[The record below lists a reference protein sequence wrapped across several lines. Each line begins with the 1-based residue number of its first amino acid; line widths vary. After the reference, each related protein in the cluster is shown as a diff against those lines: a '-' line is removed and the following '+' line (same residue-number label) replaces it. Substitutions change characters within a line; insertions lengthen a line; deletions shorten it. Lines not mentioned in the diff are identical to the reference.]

1 MIKNAE
7 KQTDKELT
15 EKVQVIERNKSIK
28 NMLKERKSQ
37 KQIAKAEAFEQNT
50 SSQYKSRGL
59 IDSRLLD
66 QPILAGDSSFA
77 ELSIFGS

>member
-1 MIKNAE
+1 MPIKARKFKIDETPMQLKVKATYKSMIKNAE

-37 KQIAKAEAFEQNT
+37 KQIANAEEFE
-50 SSQYKSRGL
+50 
-59 IDSRLLD
+59 
-66 QPILAGDSSFA
+66 
-77 ELSIFGS
+77 